1 MLLVFV
7 GGVMTV
13 NAATKRIYVN
23 QQISGWTSNINTYG
37 LNLFLEKGST
47 AITSGWP
54 GSPMTKINDS
64 WFYIDV
70 DSEETGVTA
79 ALVCPVTDNYW
90 YVGSD
95 YRVNIDLTNNNV
107 IYLFEQDSKAKMSS
121 GVFGGYVI
129 AKSYSSS
136 DKISDLTQ
144 SGLKLTGSFDMSG
157 EKNDVDFRIFPAI
170 LSNGYYIGALALSP
184 NTSNDF
190 ELSSF
195 IPYNNNIVYG
205 DSKKWTEKAHQKY
218 DVTVNLSTNTFT
230 FTPYFE
236 RTIAGAQYGDYFYS
250 TFSSSNNV
258 AIPSNITAYY
268 ANSTQDNKV
277 IMTAFVNGIRSTDGA
292 FLRLP
297 SGNDTYKFSAVT
309 TTDSPT
315 TNYLTPSNGS
325 APAGSYV
332 FARQNGAVGFFKVSS
347 GLSTGLADKAYL
359 ELPSTAPSLDI
370 EFDDGETTGIYK
382 IEADDFDETIG
393 NGQMYD
399 LQGRRVAEPAKGVY
413 IVNGKKVIIK

>member
-1 MLLVFV
+1 
-7 GGVMTV
+7 
-13 NAATKRIYVN
+13 
-23 QQISGWTSNINTYG
+23 
-37 LNLFLEKGST
+37 
-47 AITSGWP
+47 
-54 GSPMTKINDS
+54 MTKINDS